1 MCYGAWHA
9 GCYKQLEKDKFPVL
23 GITDIDDSLMD
34 DNRLEDEDPNR
45 FRQARDGD
53 HLLCEFQCDLCQ
65 FENTRGRSPDVEDS
79 GDELA
84 LLCIRRAILDA
95 FWSRESSTVEMN
107 RRLGARYLE
116 IQRKTGDR
124 DNSRSYPPRGPFRVE
139 DRAGMSL
146 AITMLVR
153 SLDKGHN
160 ANTIQY
166 ETMRKM
172 RGHLSNFSHTCPG
185 GTGDTFIGEELG
197 STTVSNSV
205 SNSVWFRRYIR
216 GCHRRMGDVWLPDRP
231 VTAIEMEKSLEVLEG
246 DWGDAV
252 NDPGGK
258 LQTAV
263 TACIFSAGY
272 FASLR
277 GEEIGKVDLG
287 AMRNNWSEA
296 TSYPSAPHVPLMLA
310 GRFKR
315 EIGEKLFTQPLAP
328 VTASGAKIQL
338 WFERLIRC
346 MDISGLR
353 TGLMFRNDKGKR
365 LSIAEMDK
373 MVHSILVR
381 VQKKWP
387 SVIPQ
392 NVNVKEEYSA
402 YRSFRRGSVAEA
414 QNVSIP
420 REVIEANNRWRKR
433 SRARGSTPGMSMM
446 ERYTDAKAS
455 VPALVR
461 FSGAL

>member
-1 MCYGAWHA
+1 M
-9 GCYKQLEKDKFPVL
+9 
-23 GITDIDDSLMD
+23 
-34 DNRLEDEDPNR
+34 
-45 FRQARDGD
+45 
-53 HLLCEFQCDLCQ
+53 CEFQCDVCQ
-65 FENTRGRSPDVEDS
+65 FENARGRSPDIQDPC
-79 GDELA
+79 DELA
-84 LLCIRRAILDA
+84 MLCIRRAILDA

-107 RRLGARYLE
+107 RRLGVRYLE

-124 DNSRSYPPRGPFRVE
+124 NNTISYPPRGPFRVE
-139 DRAGMSL
+139 DRSGMSL
-146 AITMLVR
+146 AITLLVR

-185 GTGDTFIGEELG
+185 ATGDTFIGEEMG

-205 SNSVWFRRYIR
+205 SNSVWFRRFIR

-231 VTAIEMEKSLEVLEG
+231 ITAIEMNKSLEIMET
-246 DWGDAV
+246 DWSDAV
-252 NDPGGK
+252 NDPGGRT
-258 LQTAV
+258 QTAT
-263 TACIFSAGY
+263 TACIFLAGY

-287 AMRNNWSEA
+287 AMRNNWKEA
-296 TSYPSAPHVPLMLA
+296 LSYPSAPHVPLMLA

-328 VTASGAKIQL
+328 TTASGAKIQV
-338 WFERLIRC
+338 WFERLLRC
-346 MDISGLR
+346 LDTHGLR
-353 TGLMFRNDKGKR
+353 TGLMFRNDKGRK

-373 MVHSILVR
+373 MVHAILMR
-381 VQKKWP
+381 VQRKWP
-387 SVIPQ
+387 SVIPA
-392 NVNVKEEYSA
+392 NVNVKEEYSS

-420 REVIEANNRWRKR
+420 REVIEANNRWRKQ